1 MRATYVPAIVGGV
14 LFVILALVTSDA
26 SVLPALLMFAA
37 VLQGLF
43 ALAAA
48 AHLAEGRWILPARNT
63 ILNLH
68 PLLLFLPIA
77 FLAYSKNI
85 SVYGWTEHPTFW
97 LSPAFFIARNVAM
110 LLITWAL
117 AFGFGR
123 AAQCGSDRAS
133 LLAVL
138 YAFAF
143 VFNQSFIAFDWV
155 MTFDY
160 PWISTLFGG
169 YFFIEAMFLGL
180 ATLSLLGMKLVSL
193 GKAER
198 GKTFMDTSTFL
209 FGWSLLWAG
218 QLFAQFLVIWYG
230 NIPEE
235 QLFLVRRIVDTP
247 LREMAICIPLFLFVI
262 PFTTLLSR
270 AAKSSNLV
278 MTVIATLVFV
288 GIFIERLL
296 FIIPVAHMNPFVV
309 VLALAALGVPVAH
322 TLWRGVTEEQA
333 AEAA

>member
-48 AHLAEGRWILPARNT
+48 AHLTEGRWILPARNT

-97 LSPAFFIARNVAM
+97 LSPAFFIARNVVM

-123 AAQCGSDRAS
+123 AAKCGSDRAS

-169 YFFIEAMFLGL
+169 YFFIG
-180 ATLSLLGMKLVSL
+180 
-193 GKAER
+193 
-198 GKTFMDTSTFL
+198 
-209 FGWSLLWAG
+209 
-218 QLFAQFLVIWYG
+218 
-230 NIPEE
+230 
-235 QLFLVRRIVDTP
+235 
-247 LREMAICIPLFLFVI
+247 
-262 PFTTLLSR
+262 
-270 AAKSSNLV
+270 
-278 MTVIATLVFV
+278 
-288 GIFIERLL
+288 
-296 FIIPVAHMNPFVV
+296 
-309 VLALAALGVPVAH
+309 
-322 TLWRGVTEEQA
+322 
-333 AEAA
+333 